1 LQAESEHIIL
11 FDGICNLC
19 NRSVQFVIRQDPK
32 KIFKFASLQSEV
44 GQTLLTTGGFE
55 VGRTDSFVLISKG
68 HYYTQSTAALKVMKL
83 LGGGWGIFYLF
94 ILVPRF
100 IRDSVYAFIAR
111 NRYKWFGQRSEC
123 LMPTAELKGRF
134 L

>member
-1 LQAESEHIIL
+1 
-11 FDGICNLC
+11 
-19 NRSVQFVIRQDPK
+19 
-32 KIFKFASLQSEV
+32 
-44 GQTLLTTGGFE
+44 
-55 VGRTDSFVLISKG
+55 
-68 HYYTQSTAALKVMKL
+68 MKL

-100 IRDSVYAFIAR
+100 IRDSIYAFIAR